1 MLSALN
7 KKWIFANPETASV
20 DRLCEALEVS
30 PFLARL
36 MVNRGLGDP
45 EEARFFLN
53 PQLDHV
59 HDPFLMRGMDVA
71 VRRIVEAIQNRETVT
86 VYGDYDVDGVTSAA
100 LMVHFFRE
108 LDAPF
113 DFYLP
118 NRMEEGYGLNEQ
130 ALDTIKARGC
140 NLVITA
146 DTGVTALRQVAHA
159 NKIGMEVI
167 VTDHHQIAEEG
178 LPDALAV
185 LNPHQPDCTYPF
197 KFLSGVGIVFKLAE
211 GIRRGLLDAG
221 WEADRLPNLTKHL
234 DLFTL
239 GTIADMAPLI
249 DENHVLTAHGLE
261 ALRNSVK
268 PGVIAL
274 KSVAG
279 VDGKV
284 DSSSVGFG
292 MGPRLNAA
300 GRLGQPD
307 RGLHLLVSSDLNEA
321 MEMAKSLDALNEE
334 RKETQKWCYEEA
346 EYLLD
351 RQVDLENE
359 NVIVLASENFH
370 QGVIGI
376 VASKLAEKFY
386 RPAILIALQKG
397 VGKGSARSIPSFNL
411 VKAMTQCSEHLIQYG
426 GHAYAAGLNIEEGRV
441 DAFRKAM
448 NRVGD
453 EYLTRDNLVAELQV
467 DATLMMQDI
476 TQELF
481 KEIESL
487 EPFGQ
492 MNKVPVFLSSKVR
505 ARNVKFVGREDNH
518 VRFRA
523 FQGNHFRNVIGF
535 NLAHAFQSIDAHAPI
550 DLVYEIRRN
559 TWGGRD
565 SIEIKLLDLRSSMEE
580 KQS

>member
-7 KKWIFANPETASV
+7 RKWVFANVEDGAV
-20 DRLCEALEVS
+20 NRLKEDHGLS
-30 PFLARL
+30 TLLAQL

-45 EEARFFLN
+45 EEARFFLDAR
-53 PQLDHV
+53 LDTV

-71 VRRIVEAIQNRETVT
+71 VRRIVQAIQNRETVT

-100 LMVHFFRE
+100 LVVHFFRE
-108 LDAPF
+108 LGAPF
-113 DFYLP
+113 DYYLP
-118 NRMEEGYGLNEQ
+118 NRMEEGYGLNNS
-130 ALDTIKARGC
+130 ALDTIKARGSK
-140 NLVITA
+140 LVITA
-146 DTGVTALRQVAHA
+146 DTGITALSQVAHA

-167 VTDHHQIAEEG
+167 VTDHHQVAVEG

-185 LNPHQPDCTYPF
+185 LNPHQPECTYPF
-197 KFLSGVGIVFKLAE
+197 KFLSGVGIVFKLAV
-211 GIRRGLLDAG
+211 GIRRGLLEAG
-221 WEADRLPNLTKHL
+221 WDADKLPNLKKHL

-249 DENHVLTAHGLE
+249 DENHVLTSHGLE
-261 ALRNSVK
+261 ALRTSVK

-274 KSVAG
+274 KSVVG
-279 VDGKV
+279 IEGKV

-321 MEMAKSLDALNEE
+321 MEMAKSLEELNEE
-334 RKETQKWCYEEA
+334 RKETQKWCFEEA
-346 EYLLD
+346 EYLLE

-359 NVIVLASENFH
+359 NIIVLASENFH

-376 VASKLAEKFY
+376 VAAKLAEKFY
-386 RPAILIALQKG
+386 RPAILISLVEG

-441 DAFRKAM
+441 DDFRKAM
-448 NRVGD
+448 NKVGD
-453 EYLTRDNLVAELQV
+453 EYLTADCLVAELKV
-467 DATLMMQDI
+467 DATLRMEDI
-476 TQELF
+476 SQEF
-481 KEIESL
+481 YGEMESL

-492 MNKVPVFLSSKVR
+492 MNKVPIFISRDVR
-505 ARNVKFVGREDNH
+505 ARDVKFVGREDNH

-523 FQGNHFRNVIGF
+523 FQGNQFRNVIGF
-535 NLAHAFQSIDAHAPI
+535 NLAHAFQAIDANEPVDI
-550 DLVYEIRRN
+550 VYELRRN
-559 TWGGRD
+559 TWGGRN
-565 SIEIKLLDLRSSMEE
+565 SIEMKLLDLRSS
-580 KQS
+580 QSGE

>member
-1 MLSALN
+1 MLSAVN
-7 KKWIFANPETASV
+7 RKWVFANVEDGAV
-20 DRLCEALEVS
+20 NRLKEDHGLS
-30 PFLARL
+30 TLLAQL

-45 EEARFFLN
+45 EEARFFLDAR
-53 PQLDHV
+53 LDTV

-71 VRRIVEAIQNRETVT
+71 VRRIVQAIQNRETVT

-100 LMVHFFRE
+100 LVVHFFRE
-108 LDAPF
+108 LGAPF
-113 DFYLP
+113 DYYLP
-118 NRMEEGYGLNEQ
+118 NRMEEGYGLNNS
-130 ALDTIKARGC
+130 ALDTIKARGSK
-140 NLVITA
+140 LVITA
-146 DTGVTALRQVAHA
+146 DTGITALSQVAHA

-167 VTDHHQIAEEG
+167 VTDHHQVAVEG

-185 LNPHQPDCTYPF
+185 LNPHQPECTYPF
-197 KFLSGVGIVFKLAE
+197 KFLSGVGIVFKLAV
-211 GIRRGLLDAG
+211 GIRRGLLEAG
-221 WEADRLPNLTKHL
+221 WDADKLPNLKKHL

-249 DENHVLTAHGLE
+249 DENHVLTSHGLE
-261 ALRNSVK
+261 ALRTSVK

-274 KSVAG
+274 KSVVG
-279 VDGKV
+279 IEGKV

-321 MEMAKSLDALNEE
+321 MEMAKSLEELNEE
-334 RKETQKWCYEEA
+334 RKETQKWCFEEA
-346 EYLLD
+346 EYLLE

-359 NVIVLASENFH
+359 NIIVLASENFH

-376 VASKLAEKFY
+376 VAAKLAEKFY
-386 RPAILIALQKG
+386 RPAILISLVEG

-441 DAFRKAM
+441 DDFRKAM
-448 NRVGD
+448 NKVGD
-453 EYLTRDNLVAELQV
+453 EYLTADCLVAELKV
-467 DATLMMQDI
+467 DATLRMEDI
-476 TQELF
+476 SQEF
-481 KEIESL
+481 YGEMESL

-492 MNKVPVFLSSKVR
+492 MNKVPIFISRDVR
-505 ARNVKFVGREDNH
+505 ARDVKFVGREDNH

-523 FQGNHFRNVIGF
+523 FQGNQFRNVIGF
-535 NLAHAFQSIDAHAPI
+535 NLAHAFQAIDANEPVDI
-550 DLVYEIRRN
+550 VYELRRN
-559 TWGGRD
+559 TWGGRN
-565 SIEIKLLDLRSSMEE
+565 SIEMKLLDLRSS
-580 KQS
+580 QSGE

>member
-7 KKWIFANPETASV
+7 KKWVTANPEDEAV
-20 DRLCEALEVS
+20 NRLKEDHGLSAL
-30 PFLARL
+30 LAQL

-45 EEARFFLN
+45 EAARFFLDAR
-53 PQLDHV
+53 LDTV

-71 VRRIVEAIQNRETVT
+71 VRRIVQAIQNRETVT

-100 LMVHFFRE
+100 LVVHFFRE
-108 LDAPF
+108 LGAPF
-113 DFYLP
+113 DYYLP
-118 NRMEEGYGLNEQ
+118 NRMEEGYGLNNS
-130 ALDTIKARGC
+130 ALDTIKARG
-140 NLVITA
+140 NKLVITA
-146 DTGVTALRQVAHA
+146 DTGITALSQVAYA
-159 NKIGMEVI
+159 NKIGVEVI
-167 VTDHHQIAEEG
+167 VTDHHQVSVEG

-185 LNPHQPDCTYPF
+185 LNPHQPECNYPF
-197 KFLSGVGIVFKLAE
+197 KFLSGVGIVFKLAV
-211 GIRRGLLDAG
+211 GIRRGLLEAG
-221 WEADRLPNLTKHL
+221 WDADKLPNLKKHL

-249 DENHVLTAHGLE
+249 DENHVLTSHGLE
-261 ALRNSVK
+261 ALRTSVK

-274 KSVAG
+274 KSVVG
-279 VDGKV
+279 IDGKV

-321 MEMAKSLDALNEE
+321 MEMAKSLEELNEE
-334 RKETQKWCYEEA
+334 RKETQKWCFEEA
-346 EYLLD
+346 EYLLE

-376 VASKLAEKFY
+376 VAAKLAEKFY
-386 RPAILIALQKG
+386 RPAILISLVEG

-426 GHAYAAGLNIEEGRV
+426 GHAYAAGLNIEEERV
-441 DAFRKAM
+441 DDFRKAM
-448 NRVGD
+448 NKVGD
-453 EYLTRDNLVAELQV
+453 QYLTEDCLVAELKV
-467 DATLMMQDI
+467 DATLKMEDI
-476 TQELF
+476 TQEF
-481 KEIESL
+481 YGEMESL

-492 MNKVPVFLSSKVR
+492 MNKVPIFVSRDVR
-505 ARNVKFVGREDNH
+505 ARDVKFVGREDNH

-523 FQGNHFRNVIGF
+523 FQGNQFRNVIGF
-535 NLAHAFQSIDAHAPI
+535 NLAHAFQSIDATEPVDI
-550 DLVYEIRRN
+550 VYELRRN
-559 TWGGRD
+559 TWGGRN
-565 SIEIKLLDLRSSMEE
+565 SIEMKLLDLRNSQAED
-580 KQS
+580 

>member
-7 KKWIFANPETASV
+7 KKWVTANPEEEAV
-20 DRLCEALEVS
+20 NRLKEDHGLSAL
-30 PFLARL
+30 LAQL

-45 EEARFFLN
+45 EASRFFLDAR
-53 PQLDHV
+53 LDTV

-71 VRRIVEAIQNRETVT
+71 VRRIVQAIQNRETVT

-100 LMVHFFRE
+100 LVVHFFRE
-108 LDAPF
+108 LGAPF
-113 DFYLP
+113 DYYLP
-118 NRMEEGYGLNEQ
+118 NRMEEGYGLNNS
-130 ALDTIKARGC
+130 ALDTIKARGS

-146 DTGVTALRQVAHA
+146 DTGITALSQVEHA

-167 VTDHHQIAEEG
+167 VTDHHQVAVEG

-185 LNPHQPDCTYPF
+185 LNPHQPECNYPF
-197 KFLSGVGIVFKLAE
+197 KFLSGVGIVFKLAV
-211 GIRRGLLDAG
+211 GIRRGLLEAG
-221 WEADRLPNLTKHL
+221 WDADKLPNLKKHL

-239 GTIADMAPLI
+239 GTIADMAPLV
-249 DENHVLTAHGLE
+249 DENHVLTSHGLE
-261 ALRNSVK
+261 ALRTSVK

-274 KSVAG
+274 KSVVG
-279 VDGKV
+279 IDGKV

-321 MEMAKSLDALNEE
+321 MEMAKSLEELNEE
-334 RKETQKWCYEEA
+334 RKETQKWCFEEA

-359 NVIVLASENFH
+359 TVIVLASENFH

-376 VASKLAEKFY
+376 VAAKLAEKFY
-386 RPAILIALQKG
+386 RPAILISLVEG

-426 GHAYAAGLNIEEGRV
+426 GHAYAAGLNIEEERV
-441 DAFRKAM
+441 DEFRKAM
-448 NRVGD
+448 NKVGD
-453 EYLTRDNLVAELQV
+453 EFLTEDCLVAELKV
-467 DATLMMQDI
+467 DATLKMEDI
-476 TQELF
+476 TQEF
-481 KEIESL
+481 YGEMESL

-492 MNKVPVFLSSKVR
+492 MNKVPIFISREVR
-505 ARNVKFVGREDNH
+505 ARDVKFVGREDNH

-523 FQGNHFRNVIGF
+523 FQGNQFRNVIGF
-535 NLAHAFQSIDAHAPI
+535 NLAHAFQSIDASESVDI
-550 DLVYEIRRN
+550 VYELRRN
-559 TWGGRD
+559 TWGGRN
-565 SIEIKLLDLRSSMEE
+565 SIEMKLLDLRNSHAED
-580 KQS
+580 

>member
-7 KKWIFANPETASV
+7 RKWVFANVEDGAV
-20 DRLCEALEVS
+20 NRLKEDHGLS
-30 PFLARL
+30 TLLAQL

-45 EEARFFLN
+45 EEARFFLDAR
-53 PQLDHV
+53 LDTV

-71 VRRIVEAIQNRETVT
+71 VRRIVQAIQNRETVT

-100 LMVHFFRE
+100 LVVHFFRE
-108 LDAPF
+108 LGAPF
-113 DFYLP
+113 DYYLP
-118 NRMEEGYGLNEQ
+118 NRMEEGYGLNNS
-130 ALDTIKARGC
+130 ALDTIKARGSK
-140 NLVITA
+140 LVITA
-146 DTGVTALRQVAHA
+146 DTGITALSQVAHA

-167 VTDHHQIAEEG
+167 VTDHHQVAVEG

-185 LNPHQPDCTYPF
+185 LNPHQPECTYPF
-197 KFLSGVGIVFKLAE
+197 KFLSGVGIVFKLAV
-211 GIRRGLLDAG
+211 GIRRGLLEAG
-221 WEADRLPNLTKHL
+221 WDADKLPNLKKHL

-249 DENHVLTAHGLE
+249 DENHVLTSHGLE
-261 ALRNSVK
+261 ALRTSVK

-274 KSVAG
+274 KSVVG
-279 VDGKV
+279 IEGKV

-321 MEMAKSLDALNEE
+321 MEMAKSLEELNEE
-334 RKETQKWCYEEA
+334 RKETQKWCFEEA
-346 EYLLD
+346 EYLLE

-359 NVIVLASENFH
+359 NIIVLASENFH

-376 VASKLAEKFY
+376 VAAKLAEKFY
-386 RPAILIALQKG
+386 RPAILISLVEG

-426 GHAYAAGLNIEEGRV
+426 GHAYAAGLNIEEERV
-441 DAFRKAM
+441 DEFRKAM
-448 NRVGD
+448 NKVGD
-453 EYLTRDNLVAELQV
+453 EFLTEDCLVAELKV
-467 DATLMMQDI
+467 DATLKMEDI
-476 TQELF
+476 TQEF
-481 KEIESL
+481 YGEMESL

-492 MNKVPVFLSSKVR
+492 MNKVPIFISREVR
-505 ARNVKFVGREDNH
+505 ARDVKFVGREDNH

-523 FQGNHFRNVIGF
+523 FQGNQFRNVIGF
-535 NLAHAFQSIDAHAPI
+535 NLAHAFQSIDANEPVDI
-550 DLVYEIRRN
+550 VYELRRN
-559 TWGGRD
+559 TWGGRN
-565 SIEIKLLDLRSSMEE
+565 SIEMKLLDLRNSHAED
-580 KQS
+580 

>member
-7 KKWIFANPETASV
+7 KKWVFADAAGESV
-20 DRLCEALEVS
+20 ERLREDQGLS
-30 PFLARL
+30 SLLAQL

-45 EEARFFLN
+45 DAARFFLDA
-53 PQLDHV
+53 QLDTV
-59 HDPFLMRGMDVA
+59 HDPFLMLGMDVA
-71 VRRIVEAIQNRETVT
+71 VRRIVQAIQNRETVT

-100 LMVHFFRE
+100 LVVHFFRE
-108 LDAPF
+108 LGAPF
-113 DFYLP
+113 DYYLP
-118 NRMEEGYGLNEQ
+118 NRMEEGYGLNNQ
-130 ALDTIKARGC
+130 ALETIKARGSK
-140 NLVITA
+140 LVITA
-146 DTGVTALRQVAHA
+146 DTGITALPQVAHA

-167 VTDHHQIAEEG
+167 VTDHHQISVDG

-197 KFLSGVGIVFKLAE
+197 KFLSGVGIVFKLAA
-211 GIRRGLLDAG
+211 GIRRGLLEAG
-221 WEADRLPNLTKHL
+221 WDADKLPNLRKHL

-239 GTIADMAPLI
+239 GTIADMAPLV
-249 DENHVLTAHGLE
+249 DENHVLTSHGLE
-261 ALRNSVK
+261 VLRTSVK

-274 KSVAG
+274 KSVVG
-279 VDGKV
+279 IDGKV

-321 MEMAKSLDALNEE
+321 MEMARSLEALNEE
-334 RKETQKWCYEEA
+334 RKETQKWCFEEA
-346 EYLLD
+346 EYLLE

-376 VASKLAEKFY
+376 VASKLADKFY
-386 RPAILIALQKG
+386 RPAILIALKNG

-426 GHAYAAGLNIEEGRV
+426 GHAYAAGLNIEQGRV
-441 DAFRKAM
+441 DDFRMAI

-453 EYLTRDNLVAELQV
+453 EFLTEDCLVAELKV
-467 DATLMMQDI
+467 DATLALEDI
-476 TQELF
+476 SQETF

-492 MNKVPVFLSSKVR
+492 MNKVPIFISRGVR
-505 ARNVKFVGREDNH
+505 ARDVKFVGREDNH

-523 FQGNHFRNVIGF
+523 FQGKQYRNVIGF
-535 NLAHAFQSIDAHAPI
+535 NLAHAFQSIDANEPLDI
-550 DLVYEIRRN
+550 VYEMRRN

-565 SIEIKLLDLRSSMEE
+565 SIEIKLLDIRNSHTED
-580 KQS
+580 

>member
-7 KKWIFANPETASV
+7 KKWVFANTEDETV
-20 DRLCEALEVS
+20 DRLKEEQGLS
-30 PFLARL
+30 TLLARL

-45 EEARFFLN
+45 GTARFFLDA
-53 PQLDHV
+53 QLDTV

-71 VRRIVEAIQNRETVT
+71 VRRIVQAIQNRETVT

-113 DFYLP
+113 AHYLP
-118 NRMEEGYGLNEQ
+118 NRMEEGYGLNDQ
-130 ALDTIKARGC
+130 ALETIKARGSD
-140 NLVITA
+140 LVITA
-146 DTGVTALRQVAHA
+146 DTGITALSQVAYA

-167 VTDHHQIAEEG
+167 VTDHHQISVDG

-185 LNPHQPDCTYPF
+185 LNPHQPECNYPF
-197 KFLSGVGIVFKLAE
+197 KFLSGVGIVFKLAA

-221 WEADRLPNLTKHL
+221 WDTDRLPNLRKHL
-234 DLFTL
+234 DLFAL
-239 GTIADMAPLI
+239 GTIADMAPLV
-249 DENHVLTAHGLE
+249 DENHVLTSHGLE
-261 ALRNSVK
+261 ALRTSVK

-274 KSVAG
+274 KSVIG
-279 VDGKV
+279 IDGKV

-321 MEMAKSLDALNEE
+321 MEMARSLEALNEK
-334 RKETQKWCYEEA
+334 RKETQKWCFEEA
-346 EYLLD
+346 EYLLE

-376 VASKLAEKFY
+376 VAAKLADKFY
-386 RPAILIALQKG
+386 RPAILIALEEGK
-397 VGKGSARSIPSFNL
+397 GKGSARSIPSFNL

-426 GHAYAAGLNIEEGRV
+426 GHAYAAGLNIEQDRV
-441 DAFRKAM
+441 DDFRKAI
-448 NRVGD
+448 NQVGD
-453 EYLTRDNLVAELQV
+453 EYLTEDCLVAELKV
-467 DATLMMQDI
+467 DATLTMQDI
-476 TQELF
+476 TQDTF
-481 KEIESL
+481 REIESL

-492 MNKVPVFLSSKVR
+492 MNKVPVFISREVR
-505 ARNVKFVGREDNH
+505 ARDVKFVGREDNH

-523 FQGNHFRNVIGF
+523 FQGNQFRNVIGF
-535 NLAHAFQSIDAHAPI
+535 NLAHAFQSIDASEPVDI
-550 DLVYEIRRN
+550 VYEMRRN

-565 SIEIKLLDLRSSMEE
+565 SIEIKLLDLRNSHAED
-580 KQS
+580 

>member
-7 KKWIFANPETASV
+7 KKWVFANTENETV
-20 DRLCEALEVS
+20 GRLVEEQGLSAL
-30 PFLARL
+30 LAQL

-45 EEARFFLN
+45 DAARFFLDA
-53 PQLDHV
+53 QLDTV
-59 HDPFLMRGMDVA
+59 HDPFLMLGMDVA
-71 VRRIVEAIQNRETVT
+71 VRRIVQAIQNNETVT

-100 LMVHFFRE
+100 LVVHFFRE
-108 LDAPF
+108 LGAPF
-113 DFYLP
+113 DYYLP
-118 NRMEEGYGLNEQ
+118 NRMEEGYGLNEK
-130 ALDTIKARGC
+130 ALETIKERGSK
-140 NLVITA
+140 LVITA
-146 DTGVTALRQVAHA
+146 DTGITALSQVAHA
-159 NKIGMEVI
+159 NKIGVEVI
-167 VTDHHQIAEEG
+167 VTDHHQISVDG
-178 LPDALAV
+178 LPDALAI

-197 KFLSGVGIVFKLAE
+197 KFLSGVGIVFKLAA

-221 WEADRLPNLTKHL
+221 WEADKLPNLRKHL

-249 DENHVLTAHGLE
+249 DENHVLTSHGLE
-261 ALRNSVK
+261 ALRTSVK

-274 KSVAG
+274 KSVIG
-279 VDGKV
+279 IEGKV

-321 MEMAKSLDALNEE
+321 MEMAKSLEALNEE
-334 RKETQKWCYEEA
+334 RKETQKWCFEEA
-346 EYLLD
+346 EYLLE

-376 VASKLAEKFY
+376 VAAKLADKFY
-386 RPAILIALQKG
+386 RPAILIALEEGK
-397 VGKGSARSIPSFNL
+397 GKGSARSIPSFNL

-426 GHAYAAGLNIEEGRV
+426 GHAYAAGLNIEQDRV
-441 DAFRKAM
+441 DGFRKAI
-448 NRVGD
+448 NQVGD
-453 EYLTRDNLVAELQV
+453 EFLTEDCLVAELKV
-467 DATLMMQDI
+467 DATLTMQDI
-476 TQELF
+476 SQETF

-492 MNKVPVFLSSKVR
+492 MNNVPVFISREVR
-505 ARNVKFVGREDNH
+505 ARDVKFVGREDNH

-523 FQGNHFRNVIGF
+523 FQGNQFRNVIGF
-535 NLAHAFQSIDAHAPI
+535 NLAHAFQSIDANQPVDI
-550 DLVYEIRRN
+550 VYEMRRN

-565 SIEIKLLDLRSSMEE
+565 SIEIKLLDLRNSHAED
-580 KQS
+580 

>member
-7 KKWIFANPETASV
+7 KKWVFAGTEDEAV
-20 DRLCEALEVS
+20 ERLKEEQGLS
-30 PFLARL
+30 LLLAQL

-45 EEARFFLN
+45 DAARFFLDA
-53 PQLDHV
+53 QLDTV
-59 HDPFLMRGMDVA
+59 HDPFLMLGMDVA
-71 VRRIVEAIQNRETVT
+71 VRRIVQAIQNNETVT

-100 LMVHFFRE
+100 LVVHFFRE
-108 LDAPF
+108 LGAPF
-113 DFYLP
+113 DYYLP
-118 NRMEEGYGLNEQ
+118 NRMEEGYGLNDK
-130 ALDTIKARGC
+130 ALETIKARGSK
-140 NLVITA
+140 LVITA
-146 DTGVTALRQVAHA
+146 DTGITALSQVAHA
-159 NKIGMEVI
+159 NKIGVEVI
-167 VTDHHQIAEEG
+167 VTDHHQISVDG
-178 LPDALAV
+178 LPEALAI

-197 KFLSGVGIVFKLAE
+197 KFLSGVGIVFKLAA

-221 WEADRLPNLTKHL
+221 WDADKLPNLKKHL

-239 GTIADMAPLI
+239 GTIADMAPLV
-249 DENHVLTAHGLE
+249 DENHVLTSHGLE
-261 ALRNSVK
+261 ALRTSVK

-274 KSVAG
+274 KSVIG
-279 VDGKV
+279 IEGKV

-321 MEMAKSLDALNEE
+321 MEMAKSLEALNEE
-334 RKETQKWCYEEA
+334 RKETQKWCFEEA
-346 EYLLD
+346 EYLLE

-376 VASKLAEKFY
+376 VAAKLADKFY
-386 RPAILIALQKG
+386 RPAILIALKDG
-397 VGKGSARSIPSFNL
+397 VGKGSARSIPTFNL

-426 GHAYAAGLNIEEGRV
+426 GHAYAAGLNIEQGRV
-441 DAFRKAM
+441 DEFRKAM

-453 EYLTRDNLVAELQV
+453 EYLTEDCLVAELKV
-467 DATLMMQDI
+467 DATLTMEDI
-476 TQELF
+476 SQATF

-492 MNKVPVFLSSKVR
+492 MNKVPIFISREVR
-505 ARNVKFVGREDNH
+505 ARDVKFVGREDNH

-523 FQGNHFRNVIGF
+523 FQGNQFRNVIGF
-535 NLAHAFQSIDAHAPI
+535 NLAHAFQSIDGNQPVDI
-550 DLVYEIRRN
+550 VYEMRRN

-565 SIEIKLLDLRSSMEE
+565 SIEIKLLDLRNSHTED
-580 KQS
+580 

>member
-1 MLSALN
+1 M
-7 KKWIFANPETASV
+7 FADAEDAAV
-20 DRLCEALEVS
+20 DRLKTDQDIS
-30 PFLARL
+30 PLLARL

-45 EEARFFLN
+45 DAARFFLDAA
-53 PQLDHV
+53 LDTV

-71 VRRIVEAIQNRETVT
+71 VRRIVQAIQNNETVT

-100 LMVHFFRE
+100 LVVHFFRE
-108 LDAPF
+108 LGAPF
-113 DFYLP
+113 DYYLP
-118 NRMEEGYGLNEQ
+118 NRMEEGYGLNEK
-130 ALDTIKARGC
+130 ALDTIKARGGR
-140 NLVITA
+140 LVVTA
-146 DTGVTALRQVAHA
+146 DTGITALAQVAHA
-159 NKIGMEVI
+159 NKIGVEVI
-167 VTDHHQIAEEG
+167 VTDHHQVSVDG

-185 LNPHQPDCTYPF
+185 LNPHQPLCNYPF
-197 KFLSGVGIVFKLAE
+197 KFLSGVGIVFKLAA

-221 WEADRLPNLTKHL
+221 WDTEKLPNLKKHL

-249 DENHVLTAHGLE
+249 DENHVLTSHGLE
-261 ALRNSVK
+261 ALRTSVK

-274 KSVAG
+274 KSVIG
-279 VDGKV
+279 IEGKV

-321 MEMAKSLDALNEE
+321 MEMARSLEVLNEE
-334 RKETQKWCYEEA
+334 RKETQKWCFEEA
-346 EYLLD
+346 EYLLE

-376 VASKLAEKFY
+376 VAAKLAEKFY
-386 RPAILIALQKG
+386 RPAILIALEAGK
-397 VGKGSARSIPSFNL
+397 GKGSARSIPSFNL

-426 GHAYAAGLNIEEGRV
+426 GHAYAAGLNIEQGRV
-441 DAFRKAM
+441 DDFRKAM

-453 EYLTRDNLVAELQV
+453 EYLSEDSLVAELKV
-467 DATLMMQDI
+467 DTTLTMQDI
-476 TQELF
+476 SQETF

-492 MNKVPVFLSSKVR
+492 MNKVPIFISREVR
-505 ARNVKFVGREDNH
+505 TRDVKFVGREHQH

-523 FQGNHFRNVIGF
+523 FQGNQFRNVIGF
-535 NLAHAFQSIDAHAPI
+535 NLAHAFQSIDANEPVDI
-550 DLVYEIRRN
+550 VYEMRRN

-565 SIEIKLLDLRSSMEE
+565 SIEIKLLDLRNSHAED
-580 KQS
+580 

>member
-7 KKWIFANPETASV
+7 KKWVFADAAGESV
-20 DRLCEALEVS
+20 ERLREDQGLS
-30 PFLARL
+30 SLLAQL

-45 EEARFFLN
+45 DAARFFLDA
-53 PQLDHV
+53 QLDTV
-59 HDPFLMRGMDVA
+59 HDPFLMLGMDVA
-71 VRRIVEAIQNRETVT
+71 VRRIVQAIQNRETVT

-100 LMVHFFRE
+100 LVVHFFRE
-108 LDAPF
+108 LGAPF
-113 DFYLP
+113 DYYLP
-118 NRMEEGYGLNEQ
+118 NRMEEGYGLNNQ
-130 ALDTIKARGC
+130 ALETIKARGSK
-140 NLVITA
+140 LVITA
-146 DTGVTALRQVAHA
+146 DTGITALPQVAHA

-167 VTDHHQIAEEG
+167 VTDHHQISVDG

-197 KFLSGVGIVFKLAE
+197 KFLSGVGIVFKLAA
-211 GIRRGLLDAG
+211 GIRRGLLEAG
-221 WEADRLPNLTKHL
+221 WDADKLPNLRKHL

-239 GTIADMAPLI
+239 GTIADMAPLV
-249 DENHVLTAHGLE
+249 DENHVLTSHGLE
-261 ALRNSVK
+261 ALRTSVK

-274 KSVAG
+274 KSVVG
-279 VDGKV
+279 IDGKV

-321 MEMAKSLDALNEE
+321 MEMARSLEALNEE
-334 RKETQKWCYEEA
+334 RKETQKWCFEEA
-346 EYLLD
+346 EYLLE

-376 VASKLAEKFY
+376 VASKLADKFY
-386 RPAILIALQKG
+386 RPAILIALKNG

-426 GHAYAAGLNIEEGRV
+426 GHAYAAGLNIEQGRV
-441 DAFRKAM
+441 DDFRMAI

-453 EYLTRDNLVAELQV
+453 EFLTEDCLVAELKV
-467 DATLMMQDI
+467 DATLALEDI
-476 TQELF
+476 SQETF

-492 MNKVPVFLSSKVR
+492 MNKVPIFISRGVR
-505 ARNVKFVGREDNH
+505 ARDVKFVGREDNH

-523 FQGNHFRNVIGF
+523 FQGKQYRNVIGF
-535 NLAHAFQSIDAHAPI
+535 NLAHAFQSIDANEPLDI
-550 DLVYEIRRN
+550 VYEMRRN

-565 SIEIKLLDLRSSMEE
+565 SIEIKLLDIRNSHTED
-580 KQS
+580 

>member
-7 KKWIFANPETASV
+7 KKWIFTNAK
-20 DRLCEALEVS
+20 DEVVRQLMEEQGLS
-30 PFLARL
+30 SLLARL
-36 MVNRGLGDP
+36 MVNRGLEDP
-45 EEARFFLN
+45 EAARFFLDA
-53 PQLDHV
+53 QLDSV

-71 VRRIVEAIQNRETVT
+71 VRRIVQAIQNRETVT

-100 LMVHFFRE
+100 LVVHFFRE
-108 LDAPF
+108 LGAPF
-113 DFYLP
+113 DYYLP
-118 NRMEEGYGLNEQ
+118 NRMEEGYGLNEK
-130 ALDTIKARGC
+130 ALETIKARGSK
-140 NLVITA
+140 LVITA
-146 DTGVTALRQVAHA
+146 DTGITALPQVAHA
-159 NKIGMEVI
+159 NKIGVDVI
-167 VTDHHQIAEEG
+167 VTDHHQISVDG
-178 LPDALAV
+178 LPDALAI
-185 LNPHQPDCTYPF
+185 LNPHQPECNYPF
-197 KFLSGVGIVFKLAE
+197 KFLSGVGIVFKLAA
-211 GIRRGLLDAG
+211 GIRRGLLEAG
-221 WEADRLPNLTKHL
+221 WDAEKLPNLRKHL

-249 DENHVLTAHGLE
+249 DENHVLTSHGLE

-274 KSVAG
+274 KSVVG
-279 VDGKV
+279 IDGKV

-321 MEMAKSLDALNEE
+321 MEMAKSLEALNQE
-334 RKETQKWCYEEA
+334 RKETQKWCFEEA
-346 EYLLD
+346 EYLLE

-386 RPAILIALQKG
+386 RPAILIALEEGK
-397 VGKGSARSIPSFNL
+397 GKGSARSIPSFNL

-426 GHAYAAGLNIEEGRV
+426 GHAYAAGLNIEQDRV
-441 DAFRKAM
+441 DAFRKAI
-448 NRVGD
+448 NQVGD
-453 EYLTRDNLVAELQV
+453 EYLTEDCLVAELKV
-467 DATLMMQDI
+467 DATLAMQDI
-476 TQELF
+476 TQDTF

-492 MNKVPVFLSSKVR
+492 MNKVPVFISREVQ
-505 ARNVKFVGREDNH
+505 ARDVKFVGQDEKH

-523 FQGNHFRNVIGF
+523 FQGNQFRNVIGF
-535 NLAHAFQSIDAHAPI
+535 NLAHAFQSIDANEPVDI
-550 DLVYEIRRN
+550 VYELRRN
-559 TWGGRD
+559 TWNGRD
-565 SIEIKLLDLRSSMEE
+565 SIEIKLLDLRSSHAED
-580 KQS
+580 

>member
-7 KKWIFANPETASV
+7 KKWVFANAENETV
-20 DRLCEALEVS
+20 GRLVEEQGLSAL
-30 PFLARL
+30 LAKL

-45 EEARFFLN
+45 DAARFFLDA
-53 PQLDHV
+53 QLDTV
-59 HDPFLMRGMDVA
+59 HDPFLMLGMDVA
-71 VRRIVEAIQNRETVT
+71 VRRIVQAIQNKETVT

-100 LMVHFFRE
+100 LVVHFFRE
-108 LDAPF
+108 LGAPF
-113 DFYLP
+113 DYYLP
-118 NRMEEGYGLNEQ
+118 NRMEEGYGLNDK
-130 ALDTIKARGC
+130 ALETIKERGSK
-140 NLVITA
+140 LVITA
-146 DTGVTALRQVAHA
+146 DTGITALSQVAHA
-159 NKIGMEVI
+159 NKIGVEVI
-167 VTDHHQIAEEG
+167 VTDHHQISVDG
-178 LPDALAV
+178 LPDALAI

-197 KFLSGVGIVFKLAE
+197 KFLSGVGIVFKLAA

-221 WEADRLPNLTKHL
+221 WEAEKLPDLKKHL

-239 GTIADMAPLI
+239 GTIADMAPLV
-249 DENHVLTAHGLE
+249 DENHVLTSHGLE
-261 ALRNSVK
+261 ALRTSVK

-274 KSVAG
+274 KSVIG
-279 VDGKV
+279 IEGKV

-321 MEMAKSLDALNEE
+321 MEMAKSLEALNEE
-334 RKETQKWCYEEA
+334 RKETQKWCFEEA
-346 EYLLD
+346 EYLLE

-376 VASKLAEKFY
+376 VAAKLADKFY
-386 RPAILIALQKG
+386 RPAILIALEEG

-426 GHAYAAGLNIEEGRV
+426 GHAYAAGLNIEQDRV
-441 DAFRKAM
+441 DAFRKAI
-448 NRVGD
+448 NEVGD
-453 EYLTRDNLVAELQV
+453 EFLTEDCLVAELKV
-467 DATLMMQDI
+467 DATLTMQDI
-476 TQELF
+476 SQETF

-492 MNKVPVFLSSKVR
+492 MNKVPIFISREVR
-505 ARNVKFVGREDNH
+505 ARDVKFVGREDNH

-523 FQGNHFRNVIGF
+523 FQGNQFRNVIGF
-535 NLAHAFQSIDAHAPI
+535 NLAHAFQSIDANQPVDI
-550 DLVYEIRRN
+550 VYEMRRN

-565 SIEIKLLDLRSSMEE
+565 SIEIKLLDLRNSHAED
-580 KQS
+580 

>member
-7 KKWIFANPETASV
+7 KKWVFANAEAETV
-20 DRLCEALEVS
+20 DRLKEDQGLS
-30 PFLARL
+30 PLLAQL

-45 EEARFFLN
+45 DKARFFLDAR
-53 PQLDHV
+53 LDTA

-71 VRRIVEAIQNRETVT
+71 VRRIVQAIQNRETVT

-113 DFYLP
+113 DYYLP
-118 NRMEEGYGLNEQ
+118 NRMEEGYGLNDQ
-130 ALDTIKARGC
+130 ALETIKARGSK
-140 NLVITA
+140 LVITA
-146 DTGVTALRQVAHA
+146 DTGITALSQVAHA

-167 VTDHHQIAEEG
+167 VTDHHQIAVEG

-185 LNPHQPDCTYPF
+185 LNPHQPDCDYPF
-197 KFLSGVGIVFKLAE
+197 KFLSGVGIVFKLAS
-211 GIRRGLLDAG
+211 GIRQGLLDAG
-221 WEADRLPNLTKHL
+221 WDAERLPNLKKHL

-239 GTIADMAPLI
+239 GTIADMSPLI
-249 DENHVLTAHGLE
+249 DENHVLTSHGLE
-261 ALRNSVK
+261 ALRTSVK

-274 KSVAG
+274 KSVVG
-279 VDGKV
+279 IDGKV

-321 MEMAKSLDALNEE
+321 MEMAKSLEALNEE
-334 RKETQKWCYEEA
+334 RKETQKWCFEEA
-346 EYLLD
+346 EYLLE

-386 RPAILIALQKG
+386 RPAILIALEEGK
-397 VGKGSARSIPSFNL
+397 GKGSARSIPAFNL

-441 DAFRKAM
+441 DDFRKAI

-453 EYLTRDNLVAELQV
+453 KYLTEDCLVAELKV
-467 DATLMMQDI
+467 DTTLSMPDI
-476 TQELF
+476 TQELY
-481 KEIESL
+481 KEIE
-487 EPFGQ
+487 
-492 MNKVPVFLSSKVR
+492 
-505 ARNVKFVGREDNH
+505 
-518 VRFRA
+518 
-523 FQGNHFRNVIGF
+523 
-535 NLAHAFQSIDAHAPI
+535 
-550 DLVYEIRRN
+550 
-559 TWGGRD
+559 
-565 SIEIKLLDLRSSMEE
+565 
-580 KQS
+580 

>member
-7 KKWIFANPETASV
+7 KKWMFAGAEDETV
-20 DRLCEALEVS
+20 ERLKEEQGLS
-30 PFLARL
+30 FLLAQL

-45 EEARFFLN
+45 DAARFFLDA
-53 PQLDHV
+53 QLDTV
-59 HDPFLMRGMDVA
+59 HDPFLMLGMDVA
-71 VRRIVEAIQNRETVT
+71 VRRIVQAIQNKETVT

-100 LMVHFFRE
+100 LVVHFFRE
-108 LDAPF
+108 LGAPF
-113 DFYLP
+113 DYYLP
-118 NRMEEGYGLNEQ
+118 NRMEEGYGLNDK
-130 ALDTIKARGC
+130 ALETIKARG
-140 NLVITA
+140 NKLVVTA
-146 DTGVTALRQVAHA
+146 DTGITALSQVAHA
-159 NKIGMEVI
+159 NKIGVEVI
-167 VTDHHQIAEEG
+167 ITDHHQISVDG
-178 LPDALAV
+178 LPDALAI
-185 LNPHQPDCTYPF
+185 LNPHQPNCTYPF
-197 KFLSGVGIVFKLAE
+197 KFLSGVGIVFKLAA

-221 WEADRLPNLTKHL
+221 WEADKLPNLRKHL

-239 GTIADMAPLI
+239 GTIADMAPLV
-249 DENHVLTAHGLE
+249 DENHVLTSHGLE
-261 ALRNSVK
+261 ALRTSVK

-274 KSVAG
+274 KSVIG
-279 VDGKV
+279 IEGKV

-321 MEMAKSLDALNEE
+321 MEMARTLEALNEE
-334 RKETQKWCYEEA
+334 RKETQKWCFEEA
-346 EYLLD
+346 EYLLE

-376 VASKLAEKFY
+376 VAAKLADKFY
-386 RPAILIALQKG
+386 RPAILIALKDG
-397 VGKGSARSIPSFNL
+397 VGKGSARSIPTFNL

-426 GHAYAAGLNIEEGRV
+426 GHAYAAGLNIEQGRV
-441 DAFRKAM
+441 DEFRKAM

-453 EYLTRDNLVAELQV
+453 EYLTEDCLVAELKV
-467 DATLMMQDI
+467 DATLTMQDI
-476 TQELF
+476 SQATF

-492 MNKVPVFLSSKVR
+492 MNKVPIFISREVR
-505 ARNVKFVGREDNH
+505 ARDVKFVGREDNH

-523 FQGNHFRNVIGF
+523 FQGNQFRNVIGF
-535 NLAHAFQSIDAHAPI
+535 NLAHAFQSIDANEPVDI
-550 DLVYEIRRN
+550 VYEMRRN

-565 SIEIKLLDLRSSMEE
+565 SIEIKLLDLRSSHTED
-580 KQS
+580 

>member
-7 KKWIFANPETASV
+7 KKWMFLDTDDAAV
-20 DRLCEALEVS
+20 DRLKGDQGLS
-30 PFLARL
+30 PLLARL
-36 MVNRGLGDP
+36 MINRGLGDP
-45 EEARFFLN
+45 DAARFFLDVR
-53 PQLDHV
+53 LDTV

-71 VRRIVEAIQNRETVT
+71 VRRIVDAIQNNETVT
-86 VYGDYDVDGVTSAA
+86 IYGDYDVDGVTSAA
-100 LMVHFFRE
+100 LFVHFFRE
-108 LDAPF
+108 LGAPF
-113 DFYLP
+113 DYYLP
-118 NRMEEGYGLNEQ
+118 NRMEEGYGLNDK
-130 ALDTIKARGC
+130 ALETIKARGS

-146 DTGVTALRQVAHA
+146 DTGITALSQVAHA

-167 VTDHHQIAEEG
+167 VTDHHQVSVDG

-185 LNPHQPDCTYPF
+185 LNPHQPLCNYPF
-197 KFLSGVGIVFKLAE
+197 KFLSGVGIVFKLAA

-221 WEADRLPNLTKHL
+221 WDAEKLPNLRKHL

-239 GTIADMAPLI
+239 GTIADMAPLV
-249 DENHVLTAHGLE
+249 DENHVLTSHGLE
-261 ALRNSVK
+261 ALRTSAK

-274 KSVAG
+274 KSVVG
-279 VDGKV
+279 IDGKV

-321 MEMAKSLDALNEE
+321 MEMAKSLEALNEE
-334 RKETQKWCYEEA
+334 RKETQKWCFEEA
-346 EYLLD
+346 EYLLE

-376 VASKLAEKFY
+376 VAAKLADKFY
-386 RPAILIALQKG
+386 RPAILIALEEGK
-397 VGKGSARSIPSFNL
+397 GKGSARSIPSFNL

-426 GHAYAAGLNIEEGRV
+426 GHAYAAGLNIEQDRV
-441 DAFRKAM
+441 DDFRKAI
-448 NRVGD
+448 NQVGD
-453 EYLTRDNLVAELQV
+453 EFLSEDNLVAELKI
-467 DATLMMQDI
+467 DAALTMQDI
-476 TQELF
+476 SQETF

-492 MNKVPVFLSSKVR
+492 MNKVPIFISREVK
-505 ARNVKFVGREDNH
+505 ARDVKFVGRESQH

-523 FQGNHFRNVIGF
+523 FQGDQFRNVIGF
-535 NLAHAFQSIDAHAPI
+535 NLAHAFQSIDAKQPVDI
-550 DLVYEIRRN
+550 VYEMRRN

-565 SIEIKLLDLRSSMEE
+565 SIEIKLLDLRNSHAED
-580 KQS
+580 

>member
-7 KKWIFANPETASV
+7 KKWVFANAEDGVV
-20 DRLCEALEVS
+20 DRLMEEQGLS
-30 PFLARL
+30 TLLARL

-45 EEARFFLN
+45 DTARFFLDA
-53 PQLDHV
+53 QLDTV

-71 VRRIVEAIQNRETVT
+71 VRRIVQAIQNRETVT

-113 DFYLP
+113 DHYLP
-118 NRMEEGYGLNEQ
+118 NRMEEGYGLNDQ
-130 ALDTIKARGC
+130 ALETIKARGS

-146 DTGVTALRQVAHA
+146 DTGITALSQVAYA

-167 VTDHHQIAEEG
+167 VTDHHQISVDG

-185 LNPHQPDCTYPF
+185 LNPHQPDCNYPF
-197 KFLSGVGIVFKLAE
+197 KFLSGVGIVFKLTA

-221 WEADRLPNLTKHL
+221 WEADRLPNLRKHL
-234 DLFTL
+234 DLFAL
-239 GTIADMAPLI
+239 GTIADMAPLV
-249 DENHVLTAHGLE
+249 DENHVLTSHGLE
-261 ALRNSVK
+261 ALRTSVK

-274 KSVAG
+274 KSVIG
-279 VDGKV
+279 IDGKV

-321 MEMAKSLDALNEE
+321 MEMAKSLEALNEE
-334 RKETQKWCYEEA
+334 RKETQKWCFEEA
-346 EYLLD
+346 EYLLE

-376 VASKLAEKFY
+376 VAAKLADKFY
-386 RPAILIALQKG
+386 RPAILIALEEGK
-397 VGKGSARSIPSFNL
+397 GKGSARSIPSFNL
-411 VKAMTQCSEHLIQYG
+411 VKAMTLCSEYLIQYG
-426 GHAYAAGLNIEEGRV
+426 GHAYAAGLNIEQDRV
-441 DAFRKAM
+441 DDFRKAI
-448 NRVGD
+448 NQVGN
-453 EYLTRDNLVAELQV
+453 EYLTEDSLVAELKV
-467 DATLMMQDI
+467 DATLTMQDI
-476 TQELF
+476 TQDTF
-481 KEIESL
+481 REIESL

-492 MNKVPVFLSSKVR
+492 MNKVPVFISREVR
-505 ARNVKFVGREDNH
+505 PRDVKFVGREDNH

-523 FQGNHFRNVIGF
+523 FQGNQFRNVIGF
-535 NLAHAFQSIDAHAPI
+535 NLAHAFQSIDANDPVDI
-550 DLVYEIRRN
+550 VYELRRN

-565 SIEIKLLDLRSSMEE
+565 SIEIKLLDLRNSHVED
-580 KQS
+580 

>member
-7 KKWIFANPETASV
+7 KKWVFANAEAETV
-20 DRLCEALEVS
+20 DRLKEDQGLS
-30 PFLARL
+30 PLLAQL

-45 EEARFFLN
+45 DKARFFLDAR
-53 PQLDHV
+53 LDTA

-71 VRRIVEAIQNRETVT
+71 VRRIVQAIQNRETVT

-113 DFYLP
+113 DYYLP
-118 NRMEEGYGLNEQ
+118 NRMEEGYGLNNQ
-130 ALDTIKARGC
+130 ALETIKARGSK
-140 NLVITA
+140 LVITA
-146 DTGVTALRQVAHA
+146 DTGITALSQVAHA

-167 VTDHHQIAEEG
+167 VTDHHQIAVEG

-185 LNPHQPDCTYPF
+185 LNPHQPDCDYPF
-197 KFLSGVGIVFKLAE
+197 KFLSGVGIIFKLAS

-221 WEADRLPNLTKHL
+221 WDAERLPNLKKHL

-239 GTIADMAPLI
+239 GTIADMSPLI
-249 DENHVLTAHGLE
+249 DENHVLTSHGLE
-261 ALRNSVK
+261 ALRTSVK

-274 KSVAG
+274 KSVVG
-279 VDGKV
+279 IDGKV

-321 MEMAKSLDALNEE
+321 MEMAKSLEALNEE
-334 RKETQKWCYEEA
+334 RKETQKWCFEEA
-346 EYLLD
+346 EYLLE

-386 RPAILIALQKG
+386 RPAILIALEEGK
-397 VGKGSARSIPSFNL
+397 GKGSARSIPSFNL

-441 DAFRKAM
+441 DDFRKAI
-448 NRVGD
+448 NQVGD
-453 EYLTRDNLVAELQV
+453 KYLTEDCLVAELKV
-467 DATLMMQDI
+467 DTTLSMPDI
-476 TQELF
+476 THELY
-481 KEIESL
+481 KEIEIL

-492 MNKVPVFLSSKVR
+492 MNKIPIFISRDVR
-505 ARNVKFVGREDNH
+505 ARDVKFVGREDNH

-523 FQGNHFRNVIGF
+523 FQGNQFRNVIGF
-535 NLAHAFQSIDAHAPI
+535 NLAHAFQSIDASEPVDI
-550 DLVYEIRRN
+550 VYELHRN
-559 TWGGRD
+559 TWGGRN
-565 SIEIKLLDLRSSMEE
+565 SIEIKLLDLRNCNAED
-580 KQS
+580 

>member
-7 KKWIFANPETASV
+7 KKWVFAGAEDETV
-20 DRLCEALEVS
+20 ERLKEEQGLS
-30 PFLARL
+30 LLLAQL

-45 EEARFFLN
+45 DAARFFLDA
-53 PQLDHV
+53 QLDTV
-59 HDPFLMRGMDVA
+59 HDPFLMLGMDVA
-71 VRRIVEAIQNRETVT
+71 VRRIVQAIQNKETVT

-100 LMVHFFRE
+100 LVVHFFRE
-108 LDAPF
+108 LGAPF
-113 DFYLP
+113 DYYLP
-118 NRMEEGYGLNEQ
+118 NRMEEGYGLNDK
-130 ALDTIKARGC
+130 ALETIKARGSK
-140 NLVITA
+140 LVITA
-146 DTGVTALRQVAHA
+146 DTGITALSQVAHA
-159 NKIGMEVI
+159 NTIGVEVI
-167 VTDHHQIAEEG
+167 VTDHHQISVDG
-178 LPDALAV
+178 LPDALAI

-197 KFLSGVGIVFKLAE
+197 KFLSGVGIVFKLAA

-221 WEADRLPNLTKHL
+221 WEADKLPNLKKHL

-239 GTIADMAPLI
+239 GTIADMAPLV
-249 DENHVLTAHGLE
+249 DENHVLTSHGLE
-261 ALRNSVK
+261 ALRTSVK

-274 KSVAG
+274 KSVIG
-279 VDGKV
+279 IEGKV

-321 MEMAKSLDALNEE
+321 MEMAKSLEALNEE
-334 RKETQKWCYEEA
+334 RKETQKWCFEEA
-346 EYLLD
+346 EYLLE

-376 VASKLAEKFY
+376 VAAKLADKFY
-386 RPAILIALQKG
+386 RPAILIALKDG
-397 VGKGSARSIPSFNL
+397 VGKGSARSIPTFNL

-426 GHAYAAGLNIEEGRV
+426 GHAYAAGLNIEQGRV
-441 DAFRKAM
+441 DEFRKAM

-453 EYLTRDNLVAELQV
+453 EYLTEDCLVAELKV
-467 DATLMMQDI
+467 DATLTMEDI
-476 TQELF
+476 SQATF

-492 MNKVPVFLSSKVR
+492 MNKVPIFISREVR
-505 ARNVKFVGREDNH
+505 ARDVKFVGREDNH

-523 FQGNHFRNVIGF
+523 FQGNQFRNVIGF
-535 NLAHAFQSIDAHAPI
+535 NLAHAFQSIDANEPVDI
-550 DLVYEIRRN
+550 VYEMRRN

-565 SIEIKLLDLRSSMEE
+565 SIEIKLLDLCNSHTED
-580 KQS
+580 

>member
-7 KKWIFANPETASV
+7 KKWVISNAENETV
-20 DRLCEALEVS
+20 NRLVEEQSLSAL
-30 PFLARL
+30 LARL

-45 EEARFFLN
+45 DTARFFLDA
-53 PQLDHV
+53 QLDTV

-71 VRRIVEAIQNRETVT
+71 VRRIVEAIQNNETVT

-100 LMVHFFRE
+100 LVVHFFRE
-108 LDAPF
+108 LGAPF
-113 DFYLP
+113 DYYLS
-118 NRMEEGYGLNEQ
+118 NRMEEGYGLNEK
-130 ALDTIKARGC
+130 ALETIKERGSK
-140 NLVITA
+140 LVITA
-146 DTGVTALRQVAHA
+146 DTGITALPQVAHA
-159 NKIGMEVI
+159 NKIGVEVI
-167 VTDHHQIAEEG
+167 VTDHHQVSVDG
-178 LPDALAV
+178 LPDALAI

-197 KFLSGVGIVFKLAE
+197 KYLSGVGIVFKLAA
-211 GIRRGLLDAG
+211 GIRRGLLEAG
-221 WEADRLPNLTKHL
+221 WEVEKLPNLRKHL

-249 DENHVLTAHGLE
+249 DENHVLTSHGLE
-261 ALRNSVK
+261 ALRTSVK

-274 KSVAG
+274 KSVVG
-279 VDGKV
+279 IEGKV

-321 MEMAKSLDALNEE
+321 MEMAKSLEALNNE
-334 RKETQKWCYEEA
+334 RKETQKWCFEEA
-346 EYLLD
+346 EYLLE

-376 VASKLAEKFY
+376 VAAKLADKFY
-386 RPAILIALQKG
+386 RPAILIALEEGK
-397 VGKGSARSIPSFNL
+397 GKGSARSIPSFNL

-426 GHAYAAGLNIEEGRV
+426 GHAYAAGLNIEQDRV
-441 DAFRKAM
+441 DDFRKAI
-448 NRVGD
+448 NQVGD
-453 EYLTRDNLVAELQV
+453 EFLTEDCLVAELKV
-467 DATLMMQDI
+467 DATLTMQDI
-476 TQELF
+476 SQETF

-492 MNKVPVFLSSKVR
+492 MNKAPVFISREVQ
-505 ARNVKFVGREDNH
+505 ARDVKFVGRDDNH

-523 FQGNHFRNVIGF
+523 FQGNQFRNVIGF
-535 NLAHAFQSIDAHAPI
+535 NLAHAFQSIDANEPVDI
-550 DLVYEIRRN
+550 VYEMRRN

-565 SIEIKLLDLRSSMEE
+565 SIEIKLLDLRNSHAED
-580 KQS
+580 

>member
-7 KKWIFANPETASV
+7 KKWVFAGSEDETV
-20 DRLCEALEVS
+20 DRLKEDHGLSAL
-30 PFLARL
+30 LAQL

-45 EEARFFLN
+45 NAARFFLDAR
-53 PQLDHV
+53 LDTV

-100 LMVHFFRE
+100 LVVHFFRE
-108 LDAPF
+108 LGAPF
-113 DFYLP
+113 DYYLP
-118 NRMEEGYGLNEQ
+118 NRMEEGYGLNDK
-130 ALDTIKARGC
+130 ALDTIKARGSK
-140 NLVITA
+140 LVITA
-146 DTGVTALRQVAHA
+146 DTGITALSQVAHA
-159 NKIGMEVI
+159 NKIGVEVI
-167 VTDHHQIAEEG
+167 VTDHHQVAVEG

-185 LNPHQPDCTYPF
+185 LNPHQPECTYPF
-197 KFLSGVGIVFKLAE
+197 KYLSGVGIVFKLAA

-221 WEADRLPNLTKHL
+221 WDADKLPNLKKHL

-249 DENHVLTAHGLE
+249 DENHVLTSHGLE
-261 ALRNSVK
+261 ALRTSTK

-274 KSVAG
+274 KSVVG
-279 VDGKV
+279 IDGKV

-321 MEMAKSLDALNEE
+321 MEMAKSLEVLNEE
-334 RKETQKWCYEEA
+334 RKETQKWCFEEA
-346 EYLLD
+346 EYLLE
-351 RQVDLENE
+351 RQVDLDNE

-376 VASKLAEKFY
+376 VAAKLAEKFY
-386 RPAILIALQKG
+386 RPAILIALVDGK
-397 VGKGSARSIPSFNL
+397 GKGSARSIPSFNL

-441 DAFRKAM
+441 DDFRKAM
-448 NRVGD
+448 NKVGD
-453 EYLTRDNLVAELQV
+453 QYLSEDCLVAELKV
-467 DATLMMQDI
+467 DATLTMEDI

-481 KEIESL
+481 GEIESL

-492 MNKVPVFLSSKVR
+492 MNKVPIFISREVR
-505 ARNVKFVGREDNH
+505 ARDVKFVGREDNH

-523 FQGNHFRNVIGF
+523 FQGNQFRNVIGF
-535 NLAHAFQSIDAHAPI
+535 NLAHAFQSIDGNQPVDI
-550 DLVYEIRRN
+550 VYELRRN
-559 TWGGRD
+559 TWGGRN
-565 SIEIKLLDLRSSMEE
+565 SIEMKLLDLRNSHAED
-580 KQS
+580 

>member
-7 KKWIFANPETASV
+7 KKWILTDPETGLV
-20 DRLCEALEVS
+20 DGLRDQLGLS
-30 PFLARL
+30 PLIAKL
-36 MVNRGLGDP
+36 MVNRDLADP
-45 EEARFFLN
+45 EAARFFLDA
-53 PQLDHV
+53 QLENV

-71 VRRIVEAIQNRETVT
+71 VRRIVRAIQNNETIT

-108 LDAPF
+108 LNAPF

-118 NRMEEGYGLNEQ
+118 NRMKEGYGLNEK
-130 ALDTIKARGC
+130 ALETIKARGC
-140 NLVITA
+140 SLVITA
-146 DTGVTALRQVAHA
+146 DTGITALSQVAHA

-167 VTDHHQIAEEG
+167 VTDHHQLAEEG

-185 LNPHQPDCTYPF
+185 LNPHQPDCNYPF
-197 KFLSGVGIVFKLAE
+197 KFLSGVGIVFKLAA

-221 WEADRLPNLTKHL
+221 WEADRLPNLKQHL
-234 DLFTL
+234 DLFAL
-239 GTIADMAPLI
+239 GTIADMAPLV
-249 DENHVLTAHGLE
+249 DENHVLTSHGLE

-268 PGVIAL
+268 PGVVAL
-274 KSVAG
+274 KSVVG

-334 RKETQKWCYEEA
+334 RKETQKWCVEEA
-346 EYLLD
+346 EYLLE
-351 RQVDLENE
+351 RQVDLDNE

-386 RPAILIALQKG
+386 RPAILIALEKG
-397 VGKGSARSIPSFNL
+397 KGKGSARSIPAFNL
-411 VKAMTQCSEHLIQYG
+411 VKALNQCADHLIQFG

-441 DAFRKAM
+441 DDFRKAM

-453 EYLTRDNLVAELQV
+453 EFLTEEALMPELKM
-467 DATLMMQDI
+467 DATLTMPDI

-481 KEIESL
+481 KEIEML

-492 MNKVPVFLSSKVR
+492 MNKVPVFISREVR
-505 ARNVKFVGREDNH
+505 ARDVRFVGKEANH

-523 FQGNHFRNVIGF
+523 LQGGQFRNVIGF
-535 NLAHAFQSIDAHAPI
+535 NLAHAFQSIDADEPI
-550 DLVYEIRRN
+550 DLVYELRRN
-559 TWGGRD
+559 TYNGRN
-565 SIEIKLLDLRSSMEE
+565 SIEMKLLDLRNSTDE
-580 KQS
+580 K

>member
-7 KKWIFANPETASV
+7 KKWVTANPEDEAV
-20 DRLCEALEVS
+20 NRLKEDHGLSAL
-30 PFLARL
+30 LAQL

-45 EEARFFLN
+45 EAARFFLDAR
-53 PQLDHV
+53 LDTV

-71 VRRIVEAIQNRETVT
+71 VRRIVQAIQNRETVT

-100 LMVHFFRE
+100 LVVHFFRE
-108 LDAPF
+108 LGAPF
-113 DFYLP
+113 DYYLP
-118 NRMEEGYGLNEQ
+118 NRMEEGYGLNNS
-130 ALDTIKARGC
+130 ALDTIKARG
-140 NLVITA
+140 NKLVITA
-146 DTGVTALRQVAHA
+146 DTGITALSQVAYA
-159 NKIGMEVI
+159 NKIGVEVI
-167 VTDHHQIAEEG
+167 VTDHHQVSVEG

-185 LNPHQPDCTYPF
+185 LNPHQPECNYPF
-197 KFLSGVGIVFKLAE
+197 KFLSGVGIVFKLAV
-211 GIRRGLLDAG
+211 GIRRGLLEAG
-221 WEADRLPNLTKHL
+221 WDADKLPNLKKHL

-249 DENHVLTAHGLE
+249 DENHVLTSHGLE
-261 ALRNSVK
+261 ALRTSVK

-274 KSVAG
+274 KSVVG
-279 VDGKV
+279 IDGKV

-321 MEMAKSLDALNEE
+321 MEMAKSLEELNEE
-334 RKETQKWCYEEA
+334 RKETQKWCFEEA
-346 EYLLD
+346 EYLLE

-376 VASKLAEKFY
+376 VAAKLAEKFY
-386 RPAILIALQKG
+386 RPAILISLVEG

-426 GHAYAAGLNIEEGRV
+426 GHAYAAGLNIEEERV
-441 DAFRKAM
+441 DDFRKAM
-448 NRVGD
+448 NKVGD
-453 EYLTRDNLVAELQV
+453 QYLTEDCLVAELKV
-467 DATLMMQDI
+467 DATLKMEDI
-476 TQELF
+476 TQEF
-481 KEIESL
+481 YGEMESL

-492 MNKVPVFLSSKVR
+492 MNKVPIFISRDVR
-505 ARNVKFVGREDNH
+505 ARDVKFVGREDNH

-523 FQGNHFRNVIGF
+523 FQGNQFRNVIGF
-535 NLAHAFQSIDAHAPI
+535 NLAHAFQSIDATEPVDI
-550 DLVYEIRRN
+550 VYELRRN
-559 TWGGRD
+559 TWGGRN
-565 SIEIKLLDLRSSMEE
+565 SIEMKLLDLRNSQAED
-580 KQS
+580 

>member
-7 KKWIFANPETASV
+7 KKWILTDPAIEAV
-20 DRLCEALEVS
+20 ERLREGMEIS
-30 PFLARL
+30 SFLAKL
-36 MVNRGLGDP
+36 MVNRNLATPDA
-45 EEARFFLN
+45 ARFFLDGR
-53 PQLDHV
+53 LDIV

-71 VRRIVEAIQNRETVT
+71 VRRIVQAIQNRETVT

-100 LMVHFFRE
+100 LMMHFFRE

-130 ALDTIKARGC
+130 ALDTIKARGHR
-140 NLVITA
+140 LVITA
-146 DTGVTALRQVAHA
+146 DTGVTALSQVAYA
-159 NKIGMEVI
+159 NKIGVEVI
-167 VTDHHQIAEEG
+167 VTDHHQLAEEG

-185 LNPHQPDCTYPF
+185 LNPHQPLCNYPF
-197 KFLSGVGIVFKLAE
+197 KFLSGVGIVFKLAA
-211 GIRRGLLDAG
+211 GIRRGLLEAG
-221 WEADRLPNLTKHL
+221 WEAERLPNLKKHL

-239 GTIADMAPLI
+239 GTIADMAPLV
-249 DENHVLTAHGLE
+249 DENHVLTAHGLD
-261 ALRNSVK
+261 ALRTSVK

-284 DSSSVGFG
+284 DSFSVGFG

-321 MEMAKSLDALNEE
+321 MEMAQSLNELNEE
-334 RKETQKWCYEEA
+334 RKETQRGCYEEA
-346 EYLLD
+346 EYLLE

-386 RPAILIALQKG
+386 RPAILIALENG
-397 VGKGSARSIPSFNL
+397 IGKGSARSIPAFNL
-411 VKAMTQCSEHLIQYG
+411 VKAMNQCSEHLLKFG
-426 GHAYAAGLNIEEGRV
+426 GHAYAAGLNIEEGSV
-441 DAFRKAM
+441 DDFRKAM
-448 NRVGD
+448 NRVGN
-453 EYLTRDNLVAELQV
+453 EYLTDDCLVAEV
-467 DATLMMQDI
+467 KIDATLTMQDI
-476 TQELF
+476 TQERF
-481 KEIESL
+481 AEIEGL

-492 MNKVPVFLSSKVR
+492 MNKVPVFISKEVR
-505 ARNVKFVGREDNH
+505 VRDVKFVGREDNH

-523 FQGNHFRNVIGF
+523 FQGNQFRNVIGF
-535 NLAHAFQSIDAHAPI
+535 NLARAFQSVDPSEPLDI
-550 DLVYEIRRN
+550 VYELRRN

-565 SIEIKLLDLRSSMEE
+565 AIEIKLLDIRNS
-580 KQS
+580 QSED

>member
-7 KKWIFANPETASV
+7 KKWIVGSTDPVPVN
-20 DRLCEALEVS
+20 RLREELELS
-30 PFLARL
+30 PLLAQL
-36 MVNRGLGDP
+36 MVNRDLGDLD
-45 EEARFFLN
+45 EARFFLEAR
-53 PQLDHV
+53 LDKA

-71 VRRIVEAIQNRETVT
+71 VKRILKAIQDKETIT

-108 LDAPF
+108 LGAPF

-118 NRMEEGYGLNEQ
+118 NRMEEGYGLNDK
-130 ALDTIKARGC
+130 ALDTIKERGSK
-140 NLVITA
+140 LVITA
-146 DTGVTALRQVAHA
+146 DTGVTAISQVAHA
-159 NKIGMEVI
+159 NSIGMEVI

-185 LNPHQPDCTYPF
+185 LNPHQPDCNYPF
-197 KFLSGVGIVFKLAE
+197 KFLSGVGIVFKLAA

-221 WEADRLPNLTKHL
+221 WPQDKLPNLKQHL

-239 GTIADMAPLI
+239 GTIADMAPLTG
-249 DENHVLTAHGLE
+249 ENHVLTSHGLD
-261 ALRNSVK
+261 ALRTSVK
-268 PGVIAL
+268 PGVVAL
-274 KSVAG
+274 KSVIG
-279 VDGKV
+279 IDGKV
-284 DSSSVGFG
+284 DSFAVGFG

-300 GRLGQPD
+300 GRLGEPD

-321 MEMAKSLDALNEE
+321 MDMARSLEELNEK
-334 RKETQKWCYEEA
+334 RRETQKWCYEEA

-351 RQVDLENE
+351 RQVDLDNE

-386 RPAILIALQKG
+386 RPAILIAIVDG

-411 VKAMTQCSEHLIQYG
+411 VKAMNQCSEHLIQHG

-441 DAFRKAM
+441 DDFRKAI
-448 NRVGD
+448 NRVGS
-453 EYLTRDNLVAELQV
+453 EYLTEEALVPELKI
-467 DATLMMQDI
+467 DATLRVQDI
-476 TQELF
+476 TQDLF
-481 KEIESL
+481 SDLETL

-492 MNKVPVFLSSKVR
+492 MNKVPVFVSREVNTRDVR
-505 ARNVKFVGREDNH
+505 FVGKEANH

-523 FQGNHFRNVIGF
+523 FQGNQYRNVIGF
-535 NLAHAFQSIDAHAPI
+535 NLAQAFQSIDASEPV
-550 DLVYEIRRN
+550 DLVYELRRN
-559 TWGGRD
+559 TWNGRN
-565 SIEIKLLDLRSSMEE
+565 SIEMKLLDLRPS
-580 KQS
+580 QLDD